1 MQSGSG
7 LAHWSFLYETHL
19 IEKATKSPQLYD
31 AIDFKFVILLN
42 SHVNIISS

>member
-31 AIDFKFVILLN
+31 AIDFKFVILLYIN
-42 SHVNIISS
+42 LNLISS